1 MYGDEFGDLI
11 AEIPDPTLLPL
22 QIIADFLAILS
33 DLGVWC
39 ADRAALLFMIKIDK
53 LKTREKY
60 ERHFLLLSVLFS
72 VMVSVHLYCTEA
84 PYCVHLNCT
93 EPLNCV
99 HLYCT
104 EAPHCVHMYCT
115 EAPHCVHLYC
125 IEAPH
130 CIHLYCTGAPQ
141 CVHLYCT
148 EPVFNLLLSGEDQED
163 V

>member
-1 MYGDEFGDLI
+1 MSCDYSLGDVYGDEFGDLI

-72 VMVSVHLYCTEA
+72 VMVSVHMYCTE
-84 PYCVHLNCT
+84 P
-93 EPLNCV
+93 PICV
-99 HLYCT
+99 HLYFT
-104 EAPHCVHMYCT
+104 EAPH
-115 EAPHCVHLYC
+115 
-125 IEAPH
+125 
-130 CIHLYCTGAPQ
+130 